1 MPERNATVAVIGAG
15 DFIGAAIARRF
26 AAAGFTVFAGRRNGD
41 KLAPLVADI
50 EGAGGRVVARSL
62 DARKEEEIVAFL
74 ADAERHAPLEVCIF
88 NIGANV
94 NFPLLETTERVF
106 RKVWEMGCYSGFL
119 ATREAARHMLPRG
132 RGCIFLTGATASLA
146 RRRRL
151 LGVRQCQVRSARRS
165 TKRRSRARSEEHSR
179 RALDYRCRRRYRLR
193 AGADQG
199 CGRRGSAREH
209 QAGSAHAAGIGRRS
223 LLGPVSAAARC
234 VDLRARD
241 PAVRG
246 EVVMRVEFHFDF
258 GSPNAYLSHVIIPRI
273 EQRTGAKFEYVPIL
287 LGGVFKL
294 TNNRSPIE
302 SYAGIRNKLP
312 YEHLET
318 QRFIKKHGIENYQ
331 FNPFFP
337 VNTLAL
343 MRGAVAAQ
351 RLGVFERYVDEMF
364 RHMWAQPKDMDDP
377 AVIGAAL
384 QESGFDAAKLMA
396 LAQDQSVKDELA
408 ANTSRSVER
417 GTFGAPTFFVGDEIY
432 FGKDRL
438 RDVEEAI
445 VAGRK

>member
-1 MPERNATVAVIGAG
+1 
-15 DFIGAAIARRF
+15 
-26 AAAGFTVFAGRRNGD
+26 
-41 KLAPLVADI
+41 
-50 EGAGGRVVARSL
+50 
-62 DARKEEEIVAFL
+62 
-74 ADAERHAPLEVCIF
+74 
-88 NIGANV
+88 
-94 NFPLLETTERVF
+94 
-106 RKVWEMGCYSGFL
+106 
-119 ATREAARHMLPRG
+119 
-132 RGCIFLTGATASLA
+132 
-146 RRRRL
+146 
-151 LGVRQCQVRSARRS
+151 
-165 TKRRSRARSEEHSR
+165 
-179 RALDYRCRRRYRLR
+179 
-193 AGADQG
+193 
-199 CGRRGSAREH
+199 
-209 QAGSAHAAGIGRRS
+209 
-223 LLGPVSAAARC
+223 
-234 VDLRARD
+234 
-241 PAVRG
+241 
-246 EVVMRVEFHFDF
+246 MRVEFHFDF
-258 GSPNAYLSHVIIPRI
+258 GSPNAYLSHVVIPRI

-294 TNNRSPIE
+294 TNNRSPVE
-302 SYAGIRNKLP
+302 AYAAVRNKLP

-318 QRFIKKHGIENYQ
+318 QRFIKKHGIGSYQ

-351 RLGVFERYVDEMF
+351 RLGVFERYVDAMF
-364 RHMWAQPKDMDDP
+364 HHMWEQPKDMDDP

-445 VAGRK
+445 VAGGK